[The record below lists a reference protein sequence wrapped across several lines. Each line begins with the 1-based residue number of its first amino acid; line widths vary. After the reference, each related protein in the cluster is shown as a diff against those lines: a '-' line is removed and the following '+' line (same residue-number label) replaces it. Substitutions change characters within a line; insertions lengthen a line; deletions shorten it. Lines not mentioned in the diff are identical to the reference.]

1 MRSNIMKMLAARVLE
16 FGKPLSVIDLD
27 VPEPG
32 EGQVLV
38 KIAASGVCHTDIHA
52 ADGDWPVR
60 PTLPFTPGHEGV
72 GMVAAVGTGVRI
84 LKEGDRVGIPWLH
97 SACGVCDYCVNG
109 WETLCPKQQNTG
121 YSVDGGYAEYAL
133 APAAFAALLP
143 DSLGFVEA
151 APILCAGVTTYK
163 ALKESEVKPG
173 QWVVISGIG
182 GLGHVAVQYARAMGM
197 RVVAL
202 DRHDEKLDLARECG
216 AEIAINVSTQDA
228 VAEIQRSIGGAHGAV
243 VTAVSPEA
251 FSQVIGTLRSGGTC
265 ALVGLPPGTFE
276 TPIFEMV
283 LKRLTIR
290 GSIVGTRT
298 DLREA
303 LTFAERGHIES
314 RIEVQPLGAIND
326 IFTRL
331 KAGQIQGRVVLQMS

>member
-1 MRSNIMKMLAARVLE
+1 MKMLAARVLE
-16 FGKPLSVIDLD
+16 FGQPLSIVDLE
-27 VPEPG
+27 VPSPG
-32 EGQVLV
+32 PGQVLV

-52 ADGDWPVR
+52 ADGDWPVK
-60 PTLPFTPGHEGV
+60 PKLPFTPGHEGV
-72 GMVAAVGTGVRI
+72 GTVAAVGDGVTL

-109 WETLCPKQQNTG
+109 WETLCPNQQNTG

-133 APAAFAALLP
+133 APAAFVALLP
-143 DSLGFVEA
+143 NSLGFVEA

-202 DRHDEKLDLARECG
+202 DRHDDKLQLARECG
-216 AEIAINVSTQDA
+216 AEIALNIMSGDP

-251 FSQVIGTLRSGGTC
+251 FGQAISTLRSGGTC

-276 TPIFEMV
+276 TPIFDVV
-283 LKRLTIR
+283 LKRITIR

-303 LTFAERGHIES
+303 LSFAERGHIRS
-314 RIEVQPLGAIND
+314 HIETQPLGAIND

-331 KAGQIQGRVVLQMS
+331 KAGDVQGRVVLQMA

>member
-1 MRSNIMKMLAARVLE
+1 MKMQAARVLE
-16 FGKPLSVIDLD
+16 FGQPLSIVDIN

-32 EGQVLV
+32 PGQVLV

-52 ADGDWPVR
+52 ADGDWPVK
-60 PTLPFTPGHEGV
+60 PKLPFTPGHEGV
-72 GMVAAVGTGVRI
+72 GTVAAVGSGVTL

-109 WETLCPKQQNTG
+109 WETLCPNQQNTG

-202 DRHDEKLDLARECG
+202 DRHEDKLELARDCG
-216 AEIAINVSTQDA
+216 AEMALNVMNGDP
-228 VAEIQRSIGGAHGAV
+228 VAEIQRAIGGAHGAV
-243 VTAVSPEA
+243 VTAVSPGA
-251 FSQVIGTLRSGGTC
+251 FSQSIKTLRSGGTC

-276 TPIFEMV
+276 TPIFDVV
-283 LKRLTIR
+283 LKRITIR
-290 GSIVGTRT
+290 GSIVGTRI

-303 LTFAERGHIES
+303 LSFAERGHICS
-314 RIEVQPLGAIND
+314 RIETQPLSAIND

-331 KAGQIQGRVVLQMS
+331 KSGNVQGRVVLQMA

>member
-1 MRSNIMKMLAARVLE
+1 
-16 FGKPLSVIDLD
+16 
-27 VPEPG
+27 
-32 EGQVLV
+32 V

-52 ADGDWPVR
+52 ADGDWPVK
-60 PTLPFTPGHEGV
+60 PKLPFTPGHEGV
-72 GMVAAVGTGVRI
+72 GTVAAVGTGVTL

-109 WETLCPKQQNTG
+109 WETLCPNQQNTG

-143 DSLGFVEA
+143 DNLGFVDA

-163 ALKESEVKPG
+163 ALKESDVKPG

-197 RVVAL
+197 RVVAI
-202 DRHDEKLDLARECG
+202 DQHDDKLRLARECG
-216 AEIAINVSTQDA
+216 AELALNIAHGDP
-228 VAEIQRSIGGAHGAV
+228 VAEIQRTIGGAHGAV

-251 FSQVIGTLRSGGTC
+251 FGQAIKMLRSGGTC

-276 TPIFEMV
+276 TPIFDVV

-303 LTFAERGHIES
+303 LSFAERGQICSHIET
-314 RIEVQPLGAIND
+314 QPLAAIND
-326 IFTRL
+326 VFTRL
-331 KAGQIQGRVVLQMS
+331 KAGDVRGRVVLQLS